1 MLDSLFFS
9 LDNPD
14 MNADPFSDILR
25 LTNAQTVVTE
35 GFSAGGS
42 WAIRFP
48 APDEITFFAIA
59 KGRAWVCVDGKEP
72 VRAEECDAF
81 LLSARKSFVLASD
94 QQAVPIEAI
103 SVFKSAPLKSATLGE
118 GHDFT
123 HIGGHVVVDPENA
136 SLLADVLSPLV
147 HVRAASART
156 SVLVWLIEQM
166 AHECD
171 AEFPGGSLALEH
183 LAQLMFIQILRV
195 HLETAKT
202 LSAGWLRAAS
212 DKRLAPVL
220 RMMHDDPAR
229 AWQLEELA
237 KIAGMSRTTFA
248 AYFKA
253 VSGLAPLTY
262 LTEWRM
268 RLAARALRDDD
279 TPINVIAGQLGYAS
293 ESAFSNAF
301 KRVTGNAPKRYRTAA
316 RASYARAVMRA

>member
-1 MLDSLFFS
+1 MLESLFFS

-25 LTNAQTVVTE
+25 LTNAQSVVTE

-48 APDEITFFAIA
+48 APDQIRFFAVA
-59 KGRAWVCVDGKEP
+59 NGHGWVCLEGKEP
-72 VRAEECDAF
+72 VRAEACDAF

-94 QQAVPIEAI
+94 LEAAPIEAM
-103 SVFKSAPLKSATLGE
+103 SVFTSALRGTVTLGD
-118 GHDFT
+118 GHDFI
-123 HIGGHVVVDPENA
+123 HIGGHVLLDPENA
-136 SLLADVLSPLV
+136 SLLTDMLPPLV
-147 HVRAASART
+147 HVRAASPRA
-156 SVLVWLIEQM
+156 SVLVWLIEQLVR
-166 AHECD
+166 ERD
-171 AEFPGGSLALEH
+171 VEPPGSSLVSEQ

-195 HLETAKT
+195 HLETSKT
-202 LSAGWLRAAS
+202 LLPGWLRAAS

-220 RMMHDDPAR
+220 RVMHGDPGR

-237 KIAGMSRTTFA
+237 KIAAMSRTTFA
-248 AYFKA
+248 AYFKT

-268 RLAARALRDDD
+268 RLAARALREDD
-279 TPINVIAGQLGYAS
+279 TPVNVIAGQLGYAS

-316 RASYARAVMRA
+316 RASHARAE